1 MSGLS
6 LLRPSGARRD
16 SLARAMLDLRSIA
29 GRSDYRRFIVLGT
42 ARSGSTLLTGHLNTH
57 SQALAFGELFRSP
70 DAIGWDMAPFLTC
83 QGPRLLALYRSDP
96 RAFLRRYVFRRWPR
110 NYAAVGF
117 KLFYYH
123 ARSGPHAILWDRLA
137 ADEDLLI
144 LHIKR
149 RNLLE
154 QFYSLQLAHMTEV
167 WSITRPQRERPP
179 AIRLEV
185 EACRKHFAWVRD
197 SQQACE
203 RFFGGHKVKEV
214 HFEDLVENPG
224 REMAAIQAFLG
235 LRAEKTSP
243 RTARQRTRPLS
254 ELVANYAELK
264 SAFATGPWAGFFASG
279 GSEAEAGRPT

>member
-6 LLRPSGARRD
+6 LLRRSSARRD

-29 GRSDYRRFIVLGT
+29 GRADYRRFVILGT
-42 ARSGSTLLTGHLNTH
+42 ARSGSTLLTGHLNAH
-57 SQALAFGELFRSP
+57 SEALAFGELFRSP

-96 RAFLRRYVFRRWPR
+96 LEFLHRYVFRRWPR
-110 NYAAVGF
+110 SYAAVGF
-117 KLFYYH
+117 KLFYHH

-137 ADEDLLI
+137 ADESLSI

-154 QFYSLQLAHMTEV
+154 QFYSLQLAHKTEV
-167 WSITRPQRERPP
+167 WSITRPQRARPP

-185 EACRKHFAWVRD
+185 EACRKHFAWVREG
-197 SQQACE
+197 QQACE
-203 RFFGGHKVKEV
+203 RLFTGHRMKEV
-214 HFEDLVENPG
+214 HFEDLAENQD

-235 LRAEKTSP
+235 LRGETTSP
-243 RTARQRTRPLS
+243 KTARQRTEPLS
-254 ELVANYAELK
+254 ELVANYEELK
-264 SAFATGPWAGFFASG
+264 NAFASGPCAGFFASG
-279 GSEAEAGRPT
+279 RSEAASGRPI